1 MPAPRR
7 QRPRGSPASRFDG
20 LPGSGH
26 SELVP
31 ANVEKSARGV
41 PRPGNPSWLRQILAL
56 LGFLSA
62 SCAVAVLGS
71 IPIILNSNGWY
82 ARAEKAPW
90 TPPGWM
96 FGSTWTVIYAAM
108 AIAAWLVW
116 RQRSVPRRSAL
127 TLYGVQL
134 LLNLAWP
141 PTFFGLYPMMGTAAL
156 WLGLVVLA
164 ALAGT
169 VALTVVHFGPI
180 SRAAGLLMLPY
191 ISWLV
196 FSASLNVYAAVH
208 N

>member
-1 MPAPRR
+1 MSANPEESVPGV
-7 QRPRGSPASRFDG
+7 PGPGSPRWG
-20 LPGSGH
+20 
-26 SELVP
+26 
-31 ANVEKSARGV
+31 
-41 PRPGNPSWLRQILAL
+41 RQIAAL
-56 LGFLSA
+56 FGFLAA

-71 IPIILNSNGWY
+71 LPIVLHGDGWY

-96 FGSTWTVIYAAM
+96 FSSTWTVIYAAM
-108 AIAAWLVW
+108 AVAAWLVW
-116 RQRSVPRRSAL
+116 RQRSVLRERAL
-127 TLYGVQL
+127 RLYWLQL

-141 PTFFGLYPMMGTAAL
+141 PTFFGLYPILGTAAL
-156 WLGLVVLA
+156 WLGFLVLA

-196 FSASLNVYAAVH
+196 FSATLNIYAAVH

>member
-1 MPAPRR
+1 M
-7 QRPRGSPASRFDG
+7 
-20 LPGSGH
+20 
-26 SELVP
+26 P
-31 ANVEKSARGV
+31 ANVENSTPGV
-41 PRPGNPSWLRQILAL
+41 PSPGTPRWARQIAAL
-56 LGFLSA
+56 LGFLAA

-71 IPIILNSNGWY
+71 IPIVLHSDGWY

-96 FGSTWTVIYAAM
+96 FGSTWTVIYASM
-108 AIAAWLVW
+108 AVAAWLVW
-116 RQRSVPRRSAL
+116 RQRSSLRQRAL
-127 TLYGVQL
+127 RLYGLQL

-141 PTFFGLYPMMGTAAL
+141 PTFFGLYPVLGTAAL
-156 WLGLVVLA
+156 WLGLLVLA

-180 SRAAGLLMLPY
+180 SRVAGLLMLPY

-196 FSASLNVYAAVH
+196 FSASLNIYAAVH